1 MHRQSAPIRI
11 SIGLMLVTVAV
22 LLAAQAVGLV
32 PDKSRTILDGRRNLC
47 EALSV
52 QCALATQ
59 DDDIATIRTVL
70 RAAVERNEDVV
81 SAGVRRVNG
90 ELVVHA
96 GNHQEQWTDP
106 PDLRSTPTHAHVPI
120 YKGKTRWGKL
130 EICFRPIAHG
140 GIWNVFHRPGVQL
153 VIFVALAAF
162 VGYLLFMKRTLS
174 HLDPSSVIPRRVRST
189 LDTLAE
195 GVILLDAQERIVL
208 ANEAFANT
216 VGKPAAALAGKKAS
230 ELNWTDVKSELPTQ
244 DYPWISAFSKG
255 ESRTGALLG
264 LCADGKTAKTFVVNA
279 APIIGGDSRKRGA
292 LATFDDVTAIEEKNT
307 RLQRLLKLLRES
319 RSEIETQNRQ
329 LQVLATKDPLTG
341 CVNRRSFFE
350 RLETDWSKARRYG
363 HGLACIMVDLD
374 HFKNI
379 NDTHG
384 HSVGDQVL
392 RKVAGI
398 LRSMTRTTD
407 VLCRYGGEEFCLL
420 LPEDG
425 VEKAAEAAERFRRG
439 IAAKQGTDF
448 PVSASFGVSSIE
460 LGAQTPQELVDQADK
475 ALYAAKHLGRN
486 RAVRWDQMPD
496 GLAVDNPGNTSGES
510 GPGID
515 RHAPIP
521 LEAVTALTSVLAHRD
536 MMTAEHCHEVGD
548 LCAAVG
554 RGLIVP
560 SECLVLEAA
569 GQLHDIGKLGVPDSV
584 LLKPGPLTE
593 EEWQIM
599 RQHDGIGV
607 QIISLAFSCEELTE
621 IVRTHHAWYGGNPRG
636 PGLPVGSDIPLGA
649 RILTIADAFSAM
661 TSDRPYRKA
670 ATQEEAFAE
679 LRRCSG
685 TQFDAELV
693 ERMIEVVTA
702 RDQSRNKA
710 NPKLALPHGGQGLRA
725 AS

>member
-22 LLAAQAVGLV
+22 LLAAQAAGLV
-32 PDKSRTILDGRRNLC
+32 PDRTRAVLDGRRNLC

-52 QCALATQ
+52 QCALAVQ
-59 DDDIATIRTVL
+59 DDDIATMRTVL
-70 RAAVERNEDVV
+70 RAAVERNENVV
-81 SAGVRRVNG
+81 SAGVRRLNG
-90 ELVVHA
+90 DLVAHA
-96 GNHQEQWTDP
+96 GNHQQQWADP

-130 EICFRPIAHG
+130 EICFPPLSQG
-140 GIWNVFHRPGVQL
+140 GIWSVFLRPGVQL
-153 VIFVALAAF
+153 VTFVALAAF
-162 VGYLLFMKRTLS
+162 VGYLLFMKRTLR
-174 HLDPSSVIPRRVRST
+174 HLDPSAVIPRRVRST

-195 GVILLDAQERIVL
+195 GVILLDPEERIVL

-216 VGKPAAALAGKKAS
+216 VGKPASALAGRKAS
-230 ELNWTDVKSELPTQ
+230 DLNWTEARSDVPTR
-244 DYPWISAFSKG
+244 DYPWVSAFSKG

-264 LCADGKTAKTFVVNA
+264 LSAEGKSPRTFVVNA
-279 APIIGGDSRKRGA
+279 APIIGGDSRRRGA
-292 LATFDDVTAIEEKNT
+292 LATFDDVTAIEEKNS

-374 HFKNI
+374 HFKSI

-425 VEKAAEAAERFRRG
+425 VEKASEAAERFRQG
-439 IAAKQGTDF
+439 IAERHGAEF
-448 PVSASFGVSSIE
+448 PVSASFGVSSVE

-475 ALYAAKHLGRN
+475 ALYAAKHLGRD
-486 RAVRWDQMPD
+486 RVIRWDQMPE
-496 GLAVDNPGNTSGES
+496 GLAVDSPGNTADEPD
-510 GPGID
+510 PGI
-515 RHAPIP
+515 RPHTPIP
-521 LEAVTALTSVLAHRD
+521 LEPVTALISVLAHRD
-536 MMTAEHCHEVGD
+536 TMTAEHCHQVGD
-548 LCAAVG
+548 LCAAMG
-554 RGLIVP
+554 RGLMMP
-560 SECLVLEAA
+560 SECLVLEVA

-584 LLKPGPLTE
+584 LLKPGPLTD
-593 EEWQIM
+593 EEWHIM
-599 RQHDGIGV
+599 RRHDEIGV
-607 QIISLAFSCEELTE
+607 QIISLAFSCDELTE
-621 IVRTHHAWYGGNPRG
+621 IVRSHHAWYGGHPRESD
-636 PGLPVGSDIPLGA
+636 LPVGEDIPLGA
-649 RILTIADAFSAM
+649 RILSIADAFSAM

-670 ATQEEAFAE
+670 ATHEEAFAE

-685 TQFDAELV
+685 TQFDGELV
-693 ERMIEVVTA
+693 ERVIEIVTA
-702 RDQSRNKA
+702 RDRARNQGK
-710 NPKLALPHGGQGLRA
+710 PELALPHGLGLRA